1 MTAKVTPCV
10 AIFPWGDVVEDFLDP
25 IGLDV
30 EGFAERMTGGWLF
43 GYVAALQ
50 TAGWRPII
58 VCASRSCATPRRLV
72 HAGTGA
78 AIWLVPGASVQE
90 GRSPSLFSLRRWMAT
105 PTRAFGRVLDEEA
118 CDAILVQEY
127 EYTRFDQLVRLARAR
142 RIPAFASFQGGDR
155 TLSPVEQLVRSSSL
169 RLAAGL
175 IVASSAERTRLK
187 TAYPAL
193 RVPIIDIPNPLDTAE
208 WRRMDKGE
216 ARRQLGIDSDTFLAI
231 NHGRISIGRKGLD
244 VLLQAWSRCPRG
256 KLMIIGSGEDDDAFA
271 KLLEAAPTSI
281 EWVRGY
287 STDRGLM
294 RARLSAADV
303 YVTAS
308 RIEGMPVAPLEAM
321 ACGLPIVATDAQGLP
336 DILADGEASGGLIVP
351 KDDPSQLA
359 AAINRLESDVA
370 LRDRLGQAARRRVES
385 HFSVPAVGRTL
396 GELLRFPASRSGPA

>member
-1 MTAKVTPCV
+1 MPPCV

-25 IGLDV
+25 IGLDAQ
-30 EGFAERMTGGWLF
+30 GFAERMTGGWLF

-58 VCASRSCATPRRLV
+58 VCASRTCSAPKRLV

-78 AIWLVPGASVQE
+78 TIWLVPGAAVKE

-105 PTRAFGRVLDEEA
+105 PMRAFGQVLDEEA
-118 CDAILVQEY
+118 CRAILVQEY

-155 TLSPVEQLVRSSSL
+155 TLSALEQMARPSSL

-175 IVASSAERTRLK
+175 IIASSAERARLK
-187 TAYPAL
+187 AAYPGL
-193 RVPIIDIPNPLDTAE
+193 RVPVIDIPNPLDTDE
-208 WRRMDKGE
+208 WQGMDRNE
-216 ARRQLGIDSDTFLAI
+216 ARRQLGLDSHTFLAI

-244 VLLQAWSRCPRG
+244 VLLQAWGRSPRG
-256 KLMIIGSGEDDDAFA
+256 KLMIIGSGEDDAAFA
-271 KLLEAAPTSI
+271 DLLQQSALPSV
-281 EWVRGY
+281 EWLRGY
-287 STDRGLM
+287 STDRDLM
-294 RARLSAADV
+294 RTRLSAADI

-336 DILADGEASGGLIVP
+336 DILANGEASGGLIVP
-351 KDDPSQLA
+351 KGDPAQLA
-359 AAINRLESDVA
+359 VAIGRLESDLK
-370 LRDRLGQAARRRVES
+370 LRQQLSRAARKRVETHFSIPVVGTQLAELLQAA
-385 HFSVPAVGRTL
+385 
-396 GELLRFPASRSGPA
+396 SGTR